1 MFLSPLFPPLCSPRR
16 SLGPWFSLYRQRI
29 CRQDWPSSVDASKIG
44 SQRKSCIPENLPV
57 TAGSLRQNGLEC
69 VYIIFESRTT
79 TYQQQKNI
87 STSHTA
93 CPSVS
98 FRSGPQHPQIQ
109 PTGPP
114 HLGSSPASRVAARPP
129 AIPSA
134 PSPRPAGEASAGP
147 PCLCLGERPADLQW
161 SQMRCCAHGRGCC
174 DVFPS

>member
-98 FRSGPQHPQIQ
+98 FH
-109 PTGPP
+109 
-114 HLGSSPASRVAARPP
+114 PP
-129 AIPSA
+129 AHLTLVVHQLPGLLQGLQPFQA
-134 PSPRPAGEASAGP
+134 RRHHVRQAKRPQVHRAFALANDRRIFSGARCAAAHTVEVVVM
-147 PCLCLGERPADLQW
+147 CFQVEFPALE
-161 SQMRCCAHGRGCC
+161 
-174 DVFPS
+174 